1 MDRIALSTKNIT
13 KKYTDSV
20 GYTISLFED
29 ISVIIETGQ
38 FATFLAPK
46 GTGKSSLLKILAEID
61 TPSSGL
67 IESNSSKKVILPSK
81 PSSFPWL
88 NVRENIQFNSTMS
101 NEEIQDIVNMVGLQG
116 YEDHYPHEKSLGFR
130 FRMSLGRA
138 LANGPDIILIDEPF
152 NNLNST
158 TRKEIYTLLISI
170 KKITSKTIIFGT
182 TNISEAILLSDKIYL
197 MKKNPGEIIDDI
209 EVKFS
214 EERNVDILGSEEFV
228 LLRKKI
234 ENIFINKAD
243 RMLYNFSI

>member
-1 MDRIALSTKNIT
+1 MDKVVLKTNNLA

-29 ISVIIETGQ
+29 ISVLIDAGQ
-38 FATFLAPK
+38 FVTFLAPK
-46 GTGKSSLLKILAEID
+46 GTGKSSLLKILAGFD
-61 TPSSGL
+61 KPSSGN
-67 IESNSSKKVILPSK
+67 IESNNKNVLIPSK

-88 NVRENIQFNSTMS
+88 SVKENVMFNSQLS
-101 NEEIQDIVNMVGLQG
+101 NEEIQNIIDMVGLHG

-138 LANGPDIILIDEPF
+138 LANIPDLILIDEPF
-152 NNLNST
+152 NNLNSA
-158 TRKEIYTLLISI
+158 TRKEIYDLLISI

-182 TNISEAILLSDKIYL
+182 TNITEAILLSDKIYI

-209 EVKFS
+209 KVKFS
-214 EERNVDILGSEEFV
+214 EERNFDILGSEEFV

-234 ENIFINKAD
+234 ENIFVNKAD
-243 RMLYNFSI
+243 RLLYNFSI